1 MGAQT
6 STRTRPV
13 GRYGEDITEPP
24 INQEVSM
31 QAMTKKVLSSAEF
44 AQAVG
49 TGVNRIRAYV
59 RTGKIR
65 AVRYGRR
72 IVIPLSEVD
81 KFLSNE
87 ATARV
92 QA

>member
-1 MGAQT
+1 MPA
-6 STRTRPV
+6 
-13 GRYGEDITEPP
+13 ITP
-24 INQEVSM
+24 
-31 QAMTKKVLSSAEF
+31 KVFSSAEF

-49 TGVNRIRAYV
+49 TGVNRIWAYV

-81 KFLSNE
+81 EFLSNE
-87 ATARV
+87 AIARV

>member
-1 MGAQT
+1 MQQH
-6 STRTRPV
+6 
-13 GRYGEDITEPP
+13 
-24 INQEVSM
+24 NHLEVFM
-31 QAMTKKVLSSAEF
+31 QAVVKKVLSSAEF

-72 IVIPLSEVD
+72 IMIPLSEVD
-81 KFLSNE
+81 KFLSSE
-87 ATARV
+87 SAARV

>member
-1 MGAQT
+1 VLSRSLFCDKARISLNINDSSGGVCLMQT
-6 STRTRPV
+6 
-13 GRYGEDITEPP
+13 ITP
-24 INQEVSM
+24 
-31 QAMTKKVLSSAEF
+31 KVLSSAEF

>member
-1 MGAQT
+1 LFKSIHVFSGGAFM
-6 STRTRPV
+6 PA
-13 GRYGEDITEPP
+13 ITP
-24 INQEVSM
+24 
-31 QAMTKKVLSSAEF
+31 KVLSSAEF
-44 AQAVG
+44 AQIVG

-59 RTGKIR
+59 KTGKIR